1 MATGN
6 PRGRTPDPEPS
17 GPPNPAIR
25 QPHDKSAKLF
35 YGDKRMV
42 AEFLAKHV
50 FGKIVPADVAADID
64 LDGLQPGPTEH
75 VDPKLRTSRHAD
87 LVWRAPFRDSWF
99 YIVLLFEFQSTS
111 DWRMAVRILLE
122 TALVYDYMSRGKEA
136 TKAHQLPPVLPIVV
150 HVGTEPWTAPTRLE
164 DLLADEAKAFL
175 PFALGHQSVL
185 VSESE
190 EAEKLEHVTTAR
202 EAALKLRYAA
212 DGAEFQ
218 EAVAALRSLLPP
230 DSVAREG
237 LLAWVRSS
245 MLDEGAKEEVV
256 AQLEHLDDLAGP
268 VVKTWWAKERREI
281 LRKGQEEGRQEGR
294 QEGRREGRQEGRE
307 HGRREGSRALL
318 ERLVANKFGADAA
331 VQLAG
336 LIGGLD
342 GRDEL
347 DAAADAVIE
356 CDTVAELLARLAN

>member
-1 MATGN
+1 M
-6 PRGRTPDPEPS
+6 
-17 GPPNPAIR
+17 
-25 QPHDKSAKLF
+25 
-35 YGDKRMV
+35 
-42 AEFLAKHV
+42 
-50 FGKIVPADVAADID
+50 
-64 LDGLQPGPTEH
+64 
-75 VDPKLRTSRHAD
+75 
-87 LVWRAPFRDSWF
+87 
-99 YIVLLFEFQSTS
+99 
-111 DWRMAVRILLE
+111 
-122 TALVYDYMSRGKEA
+122 
-136 TKAHQLPPVLPIVV
+136 
-150 HVGTEPWTAPTRLE
+150 
-164 DLLADEAKAFL
+164 
-175 PFALGHQSVL
+175 L

-190 EAEKLEHVTTAR
+190 EAEELEHITTAR

-230 DSVAREG
+230 DSVAREA

-268 VVKTWWAKERREI
+268 VVETWWAKERREI
-281 LRKGQEEGRQEGR
+281 LRKGQEEGRREGRREGR
-294 QEGRREGRQEGRE
+294 QEGRQEGRE
-307 HGRREGSRALL
+307 HGRREGSRTLL
-318 ERLVANKFGADAA
+318 ERLVAKKFGADAA

-356 CDTVAELLARLAN
+356 CDSVAELLARLAN

>member
-1 MATGN
+1 M
-6 PRGRTPDPEPS
+6 
-17 GPPNPAIR
+17 
-25 QPHDKSAKLF
+25 
-35 YGDKRMV
+35 
-42 AEFLAKHV
+42 
-50 FGKIVPADVAADID
+50 
-64 LDGLQPGPTEH
+64 
-75 VDPKLRTSRHAD
+75 
-87 LVWRAPFRDSWF
+87 
-99 YIVLLFEFQSTS
+99 
-111 DWRMAVRILLE
+111 
-122 TALVYDYMSRGKEA
+122 
-136 TKAHQLPPVLPIVV
+136 
-150 HVGTEPWTAPTRLE
+150 
-164 DLLADEAKAFL
+164 
-175 PFALGHQSVL
+175 L

-190 EAEKLEHVTTAR
+190 EAEELEHVTTAR

-268 VVKTWWAKERREI
+268 VVETWWAKERREI
-281 LRKGQEEGRQEGR
+281 LRKGQEEGRREGRRKGRQEGR
-294 QEGRREGRQEGRE
+294 QEGRREG
-307 HGRREGSRALL
+307 SRTLL
-318 ERLVANKFGADAA
+318 EHLVANKFGADAA
-331 VQLAG
+331 GQLSG